1 MLYNAIFLSKHIE
14 TDMNDPMS
22 RMDRIER
29 RLKLNDMRILLS
41 VVEAGTMGKA
51 AERLGTS
58 QPAISRAIAEL
69 EHELGVRL
77 LDRSRRGIEPTSY
90 GRALI
95 KRGVAVFDELQQGVR
110 DIEFLADPTA
120 GELRVGASIAVAAG
134 FVVAAVDRL
143 TRRHPRLNFHL
154 FAADTATAYHAL
166 AERKID
172 LAIVHMIE
180 PLPTGELDAEVLF
193 REPQVVAAAPTNR
206 WTRRRSVQLADL
218 MNEPWTLAPFETQF
232 GSLAIEA
239 FRASGLGLP
248 KMLITS
254 SLPAR
259 QSLVATGRFLTMV
272 PRVVL
277 AFPHG
282 SASLKR
288 LPINLAG
295 TERPVGMVTVKNR
308 TLNSVAQLF
317 RDCVRDMAKPL
328 ARVGRM

>member
-1 MLYNAIFLSKHIE
+1 MG
-14 TDMNDPMS
+14 

-29 RLKLNDMRILLS
+29 RLKLNDMRVLLS
-41 VVEAGTMGKA
+41 VVEAGSMGKA

-58 QPAISRAIAEL
+58 QPAISRAIADL
-69 EHELGVRL
+69 EHALGVRL
-77 LDRSRRGIEPTSY
+77 LDRSRRGIEPTNY

-120 GELRVGASIAVAAG
+120 GELRIGASIAVAAG

-154 FAADTATAYHAL
+154 LAADTGTAYRAL
-166 AERKID
+166 EEREID

-180 PLPTGELDAEVLF
+180 PLPTAELVAEILF
-193 REPQVVAAAPTNR
+193 HEPQVVAAAPENP
-206 WTRRRSVQLADL
+206 WTRRRNVQLADL
-218 MNEPWTLAPFETQF
+218 MEEPWTLAPVETQF

-248 KMLITS
+248 RTLITS
-254 SLPAR
+254 SLPVR
-259 QSLVATGRFLTMV
+259 QALVATGRFLTMV

-277 AFPHG
+277 DFPPG
-282 SASLKR
+282 SAALKR
-288 LPINLAG
+288 LPIQLPS
-295 TERPVGMVTVKNR
+295 TRRPIGMVTVKDR
-308 TLNSVAQLF
+308 TLSSAAQLF
-317 RDCVRDMAKPL
+317 RDSVREMAKPL
-328 ARVGRM
+328 ARDRRA